1 MVNHVESSLS
11 DETFWCLERT
21 RVILFARQ
29 LFLQP
34 KETAKILKY
43 FEDPCH
49 TVFIFVSNSQQL
61 VQWKGSLNDISY
73 ESQNLLSGAEIVAS
87 IQSLN
92 SINQEEEEKKEEKS
106 MKNIFLFYQNWNIHM
121 MEMVLRELESLNS
134 QPNWDVII
142 VCSTIQPL
150 FCPITQNI
158 SINRVIPIHSGVLS
172 ALDNIRDI
180 VKNPDF
186 DRFEYLKYIQIQ
198 NRRSRLEC
206 LANKTIHLGLNFVS
220 FALLE
225 NIALLVQNALVPT
238 TTTSTTKVI
247 FYRTQDEFWDHFMK
261 KNGLANIT
269 NFQIVYEEFLE
280 VVWSSLEE
288 KTDDVYVL
296 NDPIGEMR
304 EYICTSPKEGRKAFV
319 FYSDISYDGETD
331 RECSAAYR
339 GISNDRNIDSLD
351 EKGNLVEDVLD
362 TSCF

>member
-1 MVNHVESSLS
+1 M
-11 DETFWCLERT
+11 
-21 RVILFARQ
+21 
-29 LFLQP
+29 
-34 KETAKILKY
+34 
-43 FEDPCH
+43 
-49 TVFIFVSNSQQL
+49 
-61 VQWKGSLNDISY
+61 
-73 ESQNLLSGAEIVAS
+73 
-87 IQSLN
+87 
-92 SINQEEEEKKEEKS
+92 
-106 MKNIFLFYQNWNIHM
+106 
-121 MEMVLRELESLNS
+121 
-134 QPNWDVII
+134 
-142 VCSTIQPL
+142 

-362 TSCF
+362 ASCF